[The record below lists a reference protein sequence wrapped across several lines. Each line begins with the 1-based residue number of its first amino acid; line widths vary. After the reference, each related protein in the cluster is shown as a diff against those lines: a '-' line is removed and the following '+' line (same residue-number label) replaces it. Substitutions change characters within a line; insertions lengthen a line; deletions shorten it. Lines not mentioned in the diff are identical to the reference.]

1 MGIAGRARVR
11 YNIFVAANVSQLD
24 LPAEEISRLFALI
37 GQPARIRI
45 LLVIA
50 SEEACVCHLEAVLG
64 MRQASISQHLM
75 ALRKAGMV
83 ATHRAGR
90 NIFYRLVQPEVV
102 AVLGQAAQ
110 LAGIAPGALSAL
122 ARRPVAG
129 CPCPQ
134 CNPDLD
140 PELTCQNLGSRKKAT
155 PESPSNSST
164 ED

>member
-1 MGIAGRARVR
+1 MAC
-11 YNIFVAANVSQLD
+11 
-24 LPAEEISRLFALI
+24 AEEIQYDTFVTTNISSLHTPEEEIALLLGLI

-50 SEEACVCHLEAVLG
+50 AEEACVCHLEAVLG

-75 ALRKAGMV
+75 VLRKAGMV
-83 ATHRAGR
+83 ATNRIGR
-90 NIFYRLVQPEVV
+90 NIFYRLERPEVV

-110 LAGIAPGALSAL
+110 LAGIAPEALSTL

-140 PELTCQNLGSRKKAT
+140 PDLTCKNLDGRKQAPANPT
-155 PESPSNSST
+155 SHSI
-164 ED
+164 

>member
-1 MGIAGRARVR
+1 MGMVLGKQTR
-11 YNIFVAANVSQLD
+11 YDIFVAANISVNLAPED
-24 LPAEEISRLFALI
+24 EIARLFSLI

-83 ATHRAGR
+83 ATNRIGR
-90 NIFYRLVQPEVV
+90 NIFYRLVRPEVL

-110 LAGIAPGALSAL
+110 LAGIAPDALSAL

-140 PELTCQNLGSRKKAT
+140 PDLTCQNLGGRNKAT
-155 PESPSNSST
+155 PGTSSNST
-164 ED
+164 